1 MADAK
6 RDNNYV
12 TGLLAV
18 SNIDPNAL
26 VALWADP
33 STHRLLVNAVVS
45 GNVLVA
51 GSALNGQAKIAVT
64 GTAVQLASNALSNG
78 VIVTAKST
86 NTNPIVVGATG
97 VANTT
102 DGTGAGYIL
111 EAGASVSWA
120 VDNTNRLFINGT
132 AGDIVSYAGS

>member
-1 MADAK
+1 MGNAK
-6 RDNNYV
+6 RDQNYV
-12 TGLLAV
+12 TSLLAI
-18 SNIDPNAL
+18 SNIDPTAL
-26 VALWADP
+26 VELWGDP

-51 GSALNGQAKIAVT
+51 GVPLNGQKVIAVT

-86 NTNPIVVGATG
+86 NTAAIVVGAST
-97 VANTT
+97 VTNVT

-120 VDNTNRLFINGT
+120 MDNTNRLWINGT